1 MTDKSIEQRIIDGSA
16 WADFCDSLKEAG
28 NVILRSETPND
39 LFNRAEGY
47 RYLTRLL
54 RAGLESNVEFSDPSF
69 PQFFQ
74 LADETKKIGNDNPD
88 NFYQN
93 VNINGKYDYSI
104 TGTRGTVDYLSLGT
118 KAGSYATTGRMEP
131 TGQINGREMQINAD
145 GTFEIIVS
153 STPKP
158 GKNWLPM
165 TKDSHS
171 IVVRQTFGDRK
182 KETPA
187 IMKIRC
193 LNGEGDN
200 TLEPIPF
207 VKQLENTVKFVKNTA
222 TLFVDWMEIYREHL
236 NKLPSDNQERC
247 QVAGG
252 DATIHYL
259 QSFWK
264 LAPDEALLIHA
275 RKIPECRTW
284 NFQLS
289 NYWMESL
296 DFRYF
301 RICVNK
307 HTAHYEKDGSVK
319 IVVAHRDPGPKY
331 PNWLTTTNHDQGGML
346 FRWVEATEHPPV
358 DTEVVKFADL

>member
-1 MTDKSIEQRIIDGSA
+1 MSKSIEQQIIDGTV
-16 WADFCDSLKEAG
+16 WAEFCDSLKETG
-28 NVILRSETPND
+28 NVILRSETPDD
-39 LFNRAEGY
+39 LFNRGEAW

-54 RAGLESNVEFSDPSF
+54 RASLESHVEFNDPSF
-69 PQFFQ
+69 PGFFS

-88 NFYQN
+88 NIYQN
-93 VNINGKYDYSI
+93 CNVSGKYDYRIS
-104 TGTRGTVDYLSLGT
+104 GTRGTVDYLSFGT
-118 KAGSYATTGRMEP
+118 KAGSYATTGKMEP
-131 TGQINGREMQINAD
+131 TGQLNGGELEINPD

-153 STPKP
+153 ATKKP
-158 GKNWLPM
+158 GNWLPM
-165 TKDSHS
+165 RADTHS
-171 IVVRQTFGDRK
+171 LLVRQTFGDRK
-182 KETPA
+182 KEKRA
-187 IMKIRC
+187 ELKIEC

-200 TLEPIPF
+200 KLDPIAL
-207 VKQLENTVKFVKNTA
+207 VTQLQNTTKWVKNTA
-222 TLFVDWMEIYREHL
+222 NLFVDWMEIYREHI

-296 DFRYF
+296 DYRFF
-301 RICVNK
+301 KISTNK
-307 HTAHYEKDGSVK
+307 HIAHYEKDGSVK
-319 IVVAHRDPGPKY
+319 IIVAHQDPGPKY
-331 PNWLTTTNHDQGGML
+331 PNWLTTTGHDQGGML
-346 FRWVEATEHPPV
+346 FRWVEATEFPGV
-358 DTEVVKFADL
+358 DCEVVKFADL

>member
-1 MTDKSIEQRIIDGSA
+1 MSKSIEQNIIDGTI
-16 WADFCDSLKEAG
+16 WAEFCDSLKEAG

-39 LFNRAEGY
+39 LFNRAEGF
-47 RYLTRLL
+47 RYLSRLV
-54 RAGLESNVEFSDPSF
+54 RASLESNVEFSDPSF
-69 PQFFQ
+69 PGFFS

-88 NFYQN
+88 NIYQN
-93 VNINGKYDYSI
+93 CNISGKYDYRIS
-104 TGTRGTVDYLSLGT
+104 GTRGTVDYLSFGT

-131 TGQINGREMQINAD
+131 TGQLNGGQLEINAD

-153 STPKP
+153 ATKKP
-158 GKNWLPM
+158 GNWLPM
-165 TKDSHS
+165 TKDTHS
-171 IVVRQTFGDRK
+171 LLVRQTFGDRK
-182 KETPA
+182 KEKRA
-187 IMKIRC
+187 ELKIEC

-200 TLEPIPF
+200 TLDPVAF
-207 VKQLENTVKFVKNTA
+207 VTQLQNTAKFVKNTA
-222 TLFVDWMEIYREHL
+222 NLFVDWMEIYRSHL
-236 NKLPSDNQERC
+236 NKLPSDDQERC
-247 QVAGG
+247 QIAGG

-296 DFRYF
+296 DYRFF
-301 RICVNK
+301 KISTNK
-307 HTAHYEKDGSVK
+307 HTATYEKDGSVV
-319 IVVAHRDPGPKY
+319 IVVAHQDPGPKY
-331 PNWLTTTNHDQGGML
+331 PNWLTTTGHDQGGML
-346 FRWVEATEHPPV
+346 FRWVEATEFPGV